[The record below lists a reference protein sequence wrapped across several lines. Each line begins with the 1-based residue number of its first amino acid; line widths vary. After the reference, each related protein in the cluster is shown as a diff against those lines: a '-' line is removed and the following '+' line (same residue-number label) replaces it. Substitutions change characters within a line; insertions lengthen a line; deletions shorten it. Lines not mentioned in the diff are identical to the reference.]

1 MAVILI
7 IEDEKEMVRGLRDLL
22 EYEQH
27 EIITAGEGQSGLVKF
42 EKNLPDLV
50 ILDMM
55 LPDMDG
61 MAVCA
66 RIRKSHHLVPILV
79 LSARGQEHDIVL
91 ALEAGA
97 DDYVK
102 KPFSVAELV
111 ARINALLRRTQ
122 QPLQN
127 GEAIRVGDKDIDTVR
142 FILRNQEQEVPLTY
156 YEVEIL
162 KLLFQNRQQCV
173 SRETIFRKVWGLEGD
188 PSNRTVD
195 NFIAKIR
202 KKLELDHKHPK
213 HLITVYG
220 KGYKLLD

>member
-1 MAVILI
+1 
-7 IEDEKEMVRGLRDLL
+7 MVRGLRDLL

-27 EIITAGEGQSGLVKF
+27 EIITASEGHSGVVKF
-42 EKNLPDLV
+42 EKYLPDLV

-61 MAVCA
+61 MTVCS
-66 RIRKSHHLVPILV
+66 RIRKAHHLVPILV

-122 QPLQN
+122 QPLQK
-127 GEAIRVGDKDIDTVR
+127 EEPIPIGDKHIDTVR
-142 FILRNQEQEVPLTY
+142 FVLRHQDQEVPLTY

-162 KLLFQNRQQCV
+162 RLLFQNKQQCV

-202 KKLELDHKHPK
+202 KKIEMDHKHPK